1 MNLPSFH
8 SNPAPTPRRAE
19 PRGQALV
26 ETAMILPLL
35 VLLLLLG
42 IDFGRVFFDSIE
54 LRNAAHEATMYGGT
68 TPDAVCADVTPII
81 DREMDRDPADGAICG
96 SGALPGR
103 VYVTRSVC
111 ELGDGGPCP
120 VTPYPADSD
129 LRYHVELS
137 YRFQPVVPFIGL
149 LTGNGLG
156 GTIPVYAENRS
167 PILVGYEGG

>member
-1 MNLPSFH
+1 MSSRHPSR
-8 SNPAPTPRRAE
+8 TG

-26 ETAMILPLL
+26 ETALILPIL

-68 TPDAVCADVTPII
+68 TPAAACPDVSPII
-81 DREMDRDPADGAICG
+81 DREMDRTAADGAICG
-96 SGALPGR
+96 AGALPGR
-103 VYVTRSVC
+103 VYVTRAIC
-111 ELGDGGPCP
+111 ELGDGAPCP
-120 VTPYPADSD
+120 DTPYPATSD

-137 YRFQPVVPFIGL
+137 YRFQPIVPFIGL

-156 GTIPVYAENRS
+156 GSIPVYAENRS
-167 PILVGYEGG
+167 PILVGYQGG